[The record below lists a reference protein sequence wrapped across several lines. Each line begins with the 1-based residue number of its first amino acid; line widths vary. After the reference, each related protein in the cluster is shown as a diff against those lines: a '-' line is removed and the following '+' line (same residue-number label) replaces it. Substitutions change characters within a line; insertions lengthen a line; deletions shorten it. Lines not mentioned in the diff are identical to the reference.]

1 MAVAPV
7 LCMQKQVVSVSANRI
22 YIRLVHL
29 GLVPS
34 DGLLGSS
41 ALLARAALLGGVS
54 ALPMRCMRGVFRVGL
69 LGSRFPLCRMLRFG
83 LSCRMLF
90 MSSLTHGCRGVRFV
104 MALRGLLFLF
114 FLLRRFLNAG
124 ELAQN
129 FFALFLSLAAAGQ
142 LHGGNL
148 LANGLTLWPP

>member
-29 GLVPS
+29 GLFPS

-83 LSCRMLF
+83 LSCRMRF
-90 MSSLTHGCRGVRFV
+90 MVSLTHGCPVGGFV
-104 MALRGLLFLF
+104 
-114 FLLRRFLNAG
+114 
-124 ELAQN
+124 
-129 FFALFLSLAAAGQ
+129 S
-142 LHGGNL
+142 
-148 LANGLTLWPP
+148 